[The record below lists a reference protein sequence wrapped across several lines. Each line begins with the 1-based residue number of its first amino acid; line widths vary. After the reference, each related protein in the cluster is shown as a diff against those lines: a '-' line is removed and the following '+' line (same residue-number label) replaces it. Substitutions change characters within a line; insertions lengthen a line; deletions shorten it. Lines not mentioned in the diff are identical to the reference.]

1 MQRPHD
7 DLYRAPPNLFRAWR
21 LVIEFLWRIEHA
33 FERSRTRNRPVDDT
47 RVRIFGVLVIFS
59 MLFLFLAVKA
69 GAVALLN
76 HVEVGV
82 EGPTP
87 SIHRADLVDRNGE
100 ILALDVPHYG
110 VYLDGREVWSAK
122 ETQTSL
128 VTVLPHV
135 PVAKIDEAVSGKR
148 IVLLQSGLTAE
159 ERDQVHD
166 LGLPGVSFQEEP
178 RRAYPL
184 DHQASHL
191 IGFADPSGKGL
202 SGAEKALDADIHG
215 AAAAG
220 GHIALSMDLRI
231 QGALEAELKR
241 AVELY
246 GAQNAIGVVTNVQTG
261 EVLALANL
269 PDFDPNHPGDGDPLT
284 KINRA
289 GAYRY
294 VMGSTFK
301 MFTFAMALN
310 EHVARL
316 DTVLDTIHPLQLGSR
331 TIHDSHAAGK
341 NLTMEEVFLESSNI
355 GTARLARMAGI
366 EKLHSYLQ
374 NFGVLDRAKIELAE
388 SVKPLAPAEWN
399 EDSGVSVS
407 FGHNIAVTP
416 LAVAQ
421 GVGGLMNGGH
431 LLPLTIR
438 RREATGVATGP
449 QVISPQTSQ
458 VLLQLMR
465 KNVTDGTGRN
475 AEKEAPGYRMG
486 GKTGTAEK
494 VINGQYAR
502 KRLFT
507 SFAAVFPTDG
517 PLDAPRYLV
526 LVLLDEPKATAA
538 SSGNAQA
545 AWNAGPTAG
554 RVVNRIAP
562 MLNVKRDLT
571 QVAARPIDKPLV
583 EDVST
588 DAQ

>member
-7 DLYRAPPNLFRAWR
+7 ELYRAPPNLFRIWR
-21 LVIEFLWRIEHA
+21 RLIEFLWTIEHA
-33 FERSRTRNRPVDDT
+33 FERSRIRNRPVDDT

-69 GAVALLN
+69 SAVALLN

-82 EGPTP
+82 EGPKAA
-87 SIHRADLVDRNGE
+87 IHRADLVDRNGE
-100 ILALDVPHYG
+100 VLALDVPHYG
-110 VYLDGREVWSAK
+110 VYLDGREVWSAQ
-122 ETQTSL
+122 ETRTSL
-128 VTVLPHV
+128 GGVLPHV
-135 PVAKIDEAVSGKR
+135 PSAKIDEAVSGKR
-148 IVLLQSGLTAE
+148 IVLLQSGLTAQ

-166 LGLPGVSFQEEP
+166 LGLPGVTFQEEP

-202 SGAEKALDADIHG
+202 SGAEKALDADIH

-220 GHIALSMDLRI
+220 GGHIALAMDLRI
-231 QGALEAELKR
+231 QAALEAELKR

-246 GAQNAIGVVTNVQTG
+246 GAQNAIGVVTNVHTG

-269 PDFDPNHPGDGDPLT
+269 PDYDPNHPGDGDPLT
-284 KINRA
+284 RINRA

-294 VMGSTFK
+294 EMGSTFK

-316 DTVLDTIHPLQLGSR
+316 DTLLDTTHNLQVGTR
-331 TIHDSHAAGK
+331 QIHDSHAAGK

-366 EKLHSYLQ
+366 GKLHSYLQ
-374 NFGVLDRAKIELAE
+374 NFGVLDRARIELAE

-399 EDSGVSVS
+399 EDSGLSVS

-438 RREATGVATGP
+438 RREGSDAPNGP
-449 QVISPQTSQ
+449 QVIAPQTSQ

-494 VINGQYAR
+494 VINGVYAR

-562 MLNVKRDLT
+562 LLNVKRDLT
-571 QVAARPIDKPLV
+571 QATVKPIDKPLV